1 MKAVVIVLN
10 KNGGTLELRDMPK
23 PEPRPNELLVRVKA
37 TALNR
42 ADLFQR
48 QGTYPRQVK
57 AGDGKMT
64 IAGLEAAGEVAAMGA
79 DVVGFSIGDRVMAT
93 CTGGYAEFVAV
104 DHRLAMPVPPKLSW
118 TEAATIPVSYM
129 TEHNALIT
137 NAGLQSGESVLV
149 HAASSGVGI
158 AAIQIAKLFGAKP
171 VIGTGSVPAKF
182 EVLRSLGMDLGINH
196 RTEKLAD
203 TVLAATGG
211 RGVDVIID
219 HIGGPV
225 LDENLRCMALRGR
238 LVSVGRLAG
247 ITGELNLDLMALK
260 RLHLIGVTFRTRTLD
275 ERIAIARACA
285 ADVLPALTDG
295 RLRPLIDR
303 VFPLD
308 QALEAQ
314 AYMTTNAQLGK
325 IVLTV

>member
-1 MKAVVIVLN
+1 
-10 KNGGTLELRDMPK
+10 MPK

-48 QGTYPRQVK
+48 QGTYPRQAK
-57 AGDGKMT
+57 AGDDKVT
-64 IAGLEAAGEVAAMGA
+64 IAGLEAAGEVAGMGA

-104 DHRLAMPVPPKLSW
+104 DHRLAMPVPAKMIW

-275 ERIAIARACA
+275 ERIAIARACV